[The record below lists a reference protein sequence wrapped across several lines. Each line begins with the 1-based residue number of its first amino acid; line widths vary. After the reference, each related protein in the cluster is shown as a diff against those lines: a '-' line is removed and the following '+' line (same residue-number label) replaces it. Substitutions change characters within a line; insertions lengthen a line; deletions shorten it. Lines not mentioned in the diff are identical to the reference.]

1 MLKLLLKKEIRRNRR
16 LICIALAVSVFCF
29 VCSAVQGLTTGFG
42 NQFFGSLFVKIIW
55 SRSIM
60 SHIAL
65 QFSLPILAA
74 NAIAAERADR
84 SLVFLGYL
92 PITRSEI
99 LAPKA
104 LLLGLV
110 CVALS
115 VLHFVVIAAIATTN
129 GLHTD
134 ATLLFGF
141 GLLYISAAGFCASGI
156 GWCASCIAN
165 SAATAILAVIVLFPT
180 IYYVQTAL
188 ALIPAFEGRDFALPV
203 AIWTGVGLAGFAW
216 GTRYFLSRREL

>member
-1 MLKLLLKKEIRRNRR
+1 MLKLLLKKEIRRHR
-16 LICIALAVSVFCF
+16 LFIYIALAVSVFCF
-29 VCSAVQGLTTGFG
+29 VFSAVQGLTTGFG
-42 NQFFGSLFVKIIW
+42 NQYFGSLFVKIAW
-55 SRSIM
+55 SGSTM
-60 SHIAL
+60 SHTAL
-65 QFSLPILAA
+65 QFTLPILAA
-74 NAIAAERADR
+74 NAIASERADR

-115 VLHFVVIAAIATTN
+115 VLHFVVIAAISTSSDLA
-129 GLHTD
+129 TD
-134 ATLLFGF
+134 AILRVGV

-165 SAATAILAVIVLFPT
+165 DAATAILVVIVLFPT
-180 IYYVQTAL
+180 VCYAQIAI
-188 ALIPAFEGRDFALPV
+188 ALIPALEGRDFALMT
-203 AIWTGVGLAGFAW
+203 AIWVGIGLAGFAW
-216 GTRYFLSRREL
+216 GTRYFLSRGEL